1 MYQYWN
7 DKEIDNIKFV
17 SRNVFIFWYTEL
29 IAKIINQISNQ
40 IQANKNPMMINGYVT
55 NVLYN
60 N

>member
-40 IQANKNPMMINGYVT
+40 IQANKKSNDDKRLCYKRII
-55 NVLYN
+55 
-60 N
+60 